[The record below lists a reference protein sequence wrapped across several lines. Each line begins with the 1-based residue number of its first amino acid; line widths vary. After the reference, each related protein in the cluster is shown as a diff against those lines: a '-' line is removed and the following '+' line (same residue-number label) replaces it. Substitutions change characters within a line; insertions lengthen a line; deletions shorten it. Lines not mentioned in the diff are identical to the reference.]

1 MDENLD
7 IEVLVAEPDK
17 PKSKR
22 GGHRPGAGRP
32 SLVREN
38 KIRIEQGLE
47 PIPYKKKLN
56 KKAPAK
62 RKSDAIL
69 PQSKKARHQEILAEM
84 LNRKGKYVVNRILE
98 KAMDDEDSDQM
109 ECLKIVIDRILP
121 KDYMMK
127 AKGAGNQINIQI
139 TGIGQEVAI
148 DSEEEFIDAI
158 YDDVTEVEDD
168 DSSS

>member
-7 IEVLVAEPDK
+7 IEVLVAEPEK

-22 GGHRPGAGRP
+22 GGHRVGAGRP

-38 KIRIEQGLE
+38 KVRIEQGLE

-84 LNRKGKYVVNRILE
+84 LNRRGKYIVNRILE
-98 KAMDDEDSDQM
+98 KAMDDEDKDQM

-121 KDYMMK
+121 KEFMAK
-127 AKGAGNQINIQI
+127 ASNKSNAIQI
-139 TGIGQEVAI
+139 HISGVGQEVSI
-148 DSEEEFIDAI
+148 DSEQIVDADYKEVYEEGN
-158 YDDVTEVEDD
+158 E
-168 DSSS
+168 